1 MKQMN
6 NSEKHN
12 TEADFRSLDTA
23 GKIMRL
29 AEDLKVPPGK
39 DPSLVLDAILS
50 GEKSVTPVR
59 TIRLPKMVL
68 AAAAVF
74 LLLIGFYSVS
84 VVFSTEKVST
94 GLASQTNITLPDGSQ
109 VSLNAG
115 SKISWNER
123 NFTASRQV
131 KVEGEVYFDV
141 QKGNPFSIK
150 TKNGEVRILGTQ
162 LNVFS
167 RNNEFWVSCI
177 SGKVAVSV
185 QNSEV
190 VLSPGEMAELSG
202 NSLVKSAPANIVQT
216 ASWKEGIFYFEDKPL
231 VSIFDEIERQFNV
244 QVQFTGESNRL
255 MTVSFTNKKLEE
267 ALDVICIPM
276 GLKYE
281 VDNKNKVR
289 ITENNR

>member
-1 MKQMN
+1 MNKMN

-39 DPSLVLDAILS
+39 DPSLVLDAIFS
-50 GEKSVTPVR
+50 GEKTKVQTR
-59 TIRLPKMVL
+59 TIRLPKILM
-68 AAAAVF
+68 AAAAFF
-74 LLLIGFYSVS
+74 LLLLGFYSVS
-84 VVFSTEKVST
+84 VVLSNEKVST
-94 GLASQTNITLPDGSQ
+94 GLANQTNVTLPDGSR
-109 VSLNAG
+109 VSLNAD
-115 SKISWNER
+115 SKISWNDKK
-123 NFTASRQV
+123 FVASRQV

-141 QKGNPFSIK
+141 QKGSPFSIK
-150 TKNGEVRILGTQ
+150 TKNGDVRILGTQ

-177 SGKVAVSV
+177 TGKVAVSV

-190 VLSPGEMAELSG
+190 ILSPGEMAELTG
-202 NSLVKSAPANIVQT
+202 NSLVKSAPGNILQT
-216 ASWKEGIFYFEDKPL
+216 ASWKEGVFYFEDKPL
-231 VSIFDEIERQFNV
+231 VSIFGEIERQFNV
-244 QVQFTGESNRL
+244 QVQFTGDVKRS